1 MLGPSS
7 GGAFSDDLDQ
17 MFGEEVPSVSSF
29 DEPRNAQDQDPASIW
44 SSTLD
49 EDVYIT
55 LKRDVLRVAANLQV
69 VLLPYKEPE
78 PTQTT
83 IKPRG
88 SGNVNPFEQHSEAGY
103 DEPDTQLSQDNSAQ
117 KSKASSWLQPK
128 RMLRDWDL
136 WGPFVF
142 VLLLASL
149 LSLRSSKPSQ
159 VFSLVF
165 CLLCFGSA
173 TLNLNVLLLGGNIM
187 FFQSLS
193 LIGYCLFPMDV
204 AALLCLP
211 FRNAIYRS
219 LVLFVGVVWSCMASV
234 PFVGGA
240 VPPAR
245 RALAVYPV
253 LLLFLSLAWL
263 ILVL

>member
-1 MLGPSS
+1 MLGASS

-29 DEPRNAQDQDPASIW
+29 DEPRNTLDQDPASIW

-83 IKPRG
+83 IK
-88 SGNVNPFEQHSEAGY
+88 
-103 DEPDTQLSQDNSAQ
+103 
-117 KSKASSWLQPK
+117 
-128 RMLRDWDL
+128 MLRDWDL

-165 CLLCFGSA
+165 CVLCFGSA
-173 TLNLNVLLLGGNIM
+173 TLNLNVLLLAEGAARRVLRGGIGGGSGAKGTEVGGSRQARDVGGNIM

-211 FRNAIYRS
+211 FRNA
-219 LVLFVGVVWSCMASV
+219 
-234 PFVGGA
+234 
-240 VPPAR
+240 
-245 RALAVYPV
+245 
-253 LLLFLSLAWL
+253 
-263 ILVL
+263 